1 MIISNN
7 SKSDIALE
15 ALILFEHIK
24 KRIVKSLI
32 EEIVCLDPADLEL
45 VGHNIISINE
55 CKRMIH
61 HGLNK
66 DYKPSGYTVDSFTDD
81 STIVAE
87 YSTEKNYFVDS
98 TPNASSTYEKIFN
111 DINHAISHNTLLNKI
126 YLISNQEEPP
136 SFRSKFNTTQLAQS
150 RGNCI
155 IIYDARE
162 IAKFIYEQSITSP
175 GYADFYKQFFP
186 GFSQDLN
193 NYEYYGKIP
202 AQCEKHI
209 SDTGILYAI
218 KNHFAQG
225 HNICILHGLSGSG
238 KTQAVIDYVHYE
250 EKNFANYIWI
260 TGDDWKGDTSLNAIQ
275 RTRGGSPI
283 NVSGIFNSSK
293 TLLVID
299 GIERCLD
306 RAQLS
311 ELTKGFD
318 KGSVVLATSQ
328 IALPGS
334 KLYLAIPT
342 LSKEVAL
349 RILGEDPISITETGN
364 KVIEACRFS
373 PLILSTIRNIVE
385 MESIERDE
393 LYEEVLNVPVEITG
407 PDGLSIMR
415 RILNKLTPGAFEAL
429 KRIANSGSTIHDLN
443 FLKNFIGVLVR
454 SNLQRL
460 SILTPTNTPGIVKVH
475 DLICMSMQDNLNSSV
490 ITDAI
495 NKYIDKNAGEMTP
508 SVLRQIHLCYKQIN
522 EENTYRG
529 ERNSD
534 WLTYAL
540 LQIEGEVKDHIH
552 DQIFD
557 KEVTPDLT
565 LASVMCII
573 DAKEMHSYKIDN
585 RLERITYYKQCAMA
599 YKKAFNE
606 SSQDNIKAEL
616 LHHQGKALRRCAEYE
631 DALDCF
637 LQLLELKP
645 DWHATHGQI
654 AHLGTLYRMD
664 KHIKEMGE
672 KSIRILLENMLQDA
686 SSVPLRVSLAAFARL
701 RSYPIVQKE
710 ISSRPEDVKKL
721 ADIIAT
727 SALEGFGQFYEAFVS
742 FTSLFGYH
750 HSLCCI
756 NLAEALPEML
766 SISTEAVDKEQWVS
780 ACEALSNISIAAK
793 RVGKLEL
800 SCRSAN
806 ASVEFAQ
813 CILSKNQLKP
823 YNARAIAKAFL
834 TANVPQKAL
843 EVIAKVPS
851 VDIDHWLLYRKA
863 EAQLAIHDND
873 GALESAKEAL
883 ELVKNDPKM
892 VDRTSNYHDLISK
905 CYERLMDNNNALSES
920 RLALGKCTDS
930 QYKLTLQDRIME
942 LEGKV

>member
-1 MIISNN
+1 MAAEAVHNPYVFNAQFTRSRCPISCG
-7 SKSDIALE
+7 I
-15 ALILFEHIK
+15 
-24 KRIVKSLI
+24 
-32 EEIVCLDPADLEL
+32 
-45 VGHNIISINE
+45 
-55 CKRMIH
+55 
-61 HGLNK
+61 
-66 DYKPSGYTVDSFTDD
+66 FT
-81 STIVAE
+81 
-87 YSTEKNYFVDS
+87 
-98 TPNASSTYEKIFN
+98 
-111 DINHAISHNTLLNKI
+111 
-126 YLISNQEEPP
+126 
-136 SFRSKFNTTQLAQS
+136 
-150 RGNCI
+150 
-155 IIYDARE
+155 
-162 IAKFIYEQSITSP
+162 
-175 GYADFYKQFFP
+175 
-186 GFSQDLN
+186 QDLN
-193 NYEYYGKIP
+193 NYEYYGKVP
-202 AQCEKHI
+202 AKCEKHI
-209 SDTGILYAI
+209 SDAGILDAI

-238 KTQAVIDYVHYE
+238 KTQAVIDYIHHE
-250 EKNFANYIWI
+250 GKNYLNYIWI
-260 TGDDWKGDTSLNAIQ
+260 TGDDWKRDTSLNAIQ

-311 ELTKGFD
+311 ELTEGFN

-328 IALPGS
+328 IAIPGS
-334 KLYLAIPT
+334 QLYLAIPT

-349 RILGEDPISITETGN
+349 RILGEDPISISETCN
-364 KVIEACRFS
+364 KVVEACRFS

-385 MESIERDE
+385 LEGVERDE
-393 LYEEVLNVPVEITG
+393 LYAEVLNTPVEITG
-407 PDGLSIMR
+407 PDGSSIMR
-415 RILNKLTPGAFEAL
+415 HILNKLNAEAIVAL
-429 KRIANSGSTIHDLN
+429 KKIANSGSTIHDLN
-443 FLKNFIGVLVR
+443 FLMHFIGMIAR

-475 DLICMSMQDNLNSSV
+475 DLICMSIQDNLNSSV
-490 ITDAI
+490 IADAI
-495 NKYIDKNAGEMTP
+495 NKYIDKNKGEMTP
-508 SVLRQIHLCYKQIN
+508 SILRQIHLCYKQIN

-529 ERNSD
+529 ERNPD

-540 LQIEGEVKDHIH
+540 LQIEGEVKNHIH

-557 KEVTPDLT
+557 KEITPDLT
-565 LASVMCII
+565 LASVMCVI
-573 DAKEMHSYKIDN
+573 DAKEMHAYKIDTP
-585 RLERITYYKQCAMA
+585 LERIAYYKQCAMA

-616 LHHQGKALRRCAEYE
+616 LHHQGKALRRCTEYE

-654 AHLGTLYRMD
+654 AHLGTLYRVD

-672 KSIRILLENMLQDA
+672 KSIRILLGKMLQDA

-701 RSYPIVQKE
+701 RSYPKVQKE

-727 SALEGFGQFYEAFVS
+727 SALEGFRQFYEAFVS

-756 NLAEALPEML
+756 NLAETLPEML
-766 SISTEAVDKEQWVS
+766 SIPPEAVDKEQWVS

-793 RVGKLEL
+793 RVGKLDL

-806 ASVEFAQ
+806 ASIEFAQ
-813 CILSKNQLKP
+813 SISSENQLKP
-823 YNARAIAKAFL
+823 YIARAIAKAFL
-834 TANVPQKAL
+834 TANVPKKAL
-843 EVIAKVPS
+843 AAIAKVPS
-851 VDIDHWLLYRKA
+851 EDIDHWLLYRKA
-863 EAQLAIHDND
+863 EAQLAIDDND

-883 ELVKNDPKM
+883 KLVDNDTKM
-892 VDRTSNYHDLISK
+892 EDRISIYHDLLSK
-905 CYERLMDNNNALSES
+905 CYEQLMDNNNALSEA

-930 QYKLTLQDRIME
+930 QYKQSLQERIVE

>member
-1 MIISNN
+1 M
-7 SKSDIALE
+7 
-15 ALILFEHIK
+15 FEHIK

-32 EEIVCLDPADLEL
+32 EEIVCLDSIDLEL
-45 VGHNIISINE
+45 VGHNIISIIE

-61 HGLNK
+61 HGINK

-87 YSTEKNYFVDS
+87 YSTEKDYFIDS
-98 TPNASSTYEKIFN
+98 SPNASPTYVKIFN
-111 DINHAISHNTLLNKI
+111 DITHAINHNKLRELNKI

-136 SFRSKFNTTQLAQS
+136 SFRSKFNTTQVAQS

-162 IAKFIYEQSITSP
+162 IAKLIYEQSIISP
-175 GYADFYKQFFP
+175 EYANFYKQFFP

-193 NYEYYGKIP
+193 NYEYYGKVP

-209 SDTGILYAI
+209 SDAGMLHSI
-218 KNHFAQG
+218 KNHFTQG

-238 KTQAVIDYVHYE
+238 KTQAVIDYIHHE
-250 EKNFANYIWI
+250 EKNFVNYIWI
-260 TGDDWKGDTSLNAIQ
+260 TGDDWKPDTSLNAIQ

-306 RAQLS
+306 RAHLS
-311 ELTKGFD
+311 ELTEGFD

-334 KLYLAIPT
+334 QLYLAIPT

-349 RILGEDPISITETGN
+349 RILGEDSLTITETGN
-364 KVIEACRFS
+364 KVIDACRFS
-373 PLILSTIRNIVE
+373 PLILSTIRDIVE
-385 MESIERDE
+385 LEGIERDE
-393 LYEEVLNVPVEITG
+393 LYVEVLNVPVEIAG
-407 PDGLSIMR
+407 PDGSSIMR
-415 RILNKLTPGAFEAL
+415 RILSKLNEEAFEAL
-429 KRIANSGSTIHDLN
+429 KKIANSGSAIHDLN
-443 FLKNFIGVLVR
+443 FLQDFIGVLIR
-454 SNLQRL
+454 SNLKRL
-460 SILTPTNTPGIVKVH
+460 SILTPTNTPGIVKIH
-475 DLICMSMQDNLNSSV
+475 DLICMSLQENLNSSV
-490 ITDAI
+490 IADAI
-495 NKYIDKNAGEMTP
+495 NKYIDKSKGEMTP

-522 EENTYRG
+522 EENANRG
-529 ERNSD
+529 ERNPD
-534 WLTYAL
+534 WITYAL
-540 LQIEGEVKDHIH
+540 LQIEGEVKNHIQ

-557 KEVTPDLT
+557 KEITPDLT

-573 DAKEMHSYKIDN
+573 DAKETHAYKIDN
-585 RLERITYYKQCAMA
+585 PQDRRAYFKQCAMA
-599 YKKAFNE
+599 YNKAFNE
-606 SSQDNIKAEL
+606 SSQDDIKAEL
-616 LHHQGKALRRCAEYE
+616 LHHQGKALRRCAEYK

-637 LQLLELKP
+637 LQLLKLKP

-654 AHLGTLYRMD
+654 AHLGTLYRVD
-664 KHIKEMGE
+664 KYIKEMGE

-701 RSYPIVQKE
+701 RSYPKVQKE
-710 ISSRPEDVKKL
+710 ISSKPEDIKKL

-750 HSLCCI
+750 HSSCCI

-766 SISTEAVDKEQWVS
+766 SIPPEAVDKEQWVS
-780 ACEALSNISIAAK
+780 ACEALSNTSIAAK
-793 RVGKLEL
+793 RVGKLDL

-813 CILSKNQLKP
+813 RISSENQLKP

-834 TANVPQKAL
+834 TANAPQKAL
-843 EVIAKVPS
+843 EVIAKVS
-851 VDIDHWLLYRKA
+851 NEDIDHWLLYRKA
-863 EAQLAIHDND
+863 EAQLAIDDND
-873 GALESAKEAL
+873 EALGSAKEAL
-883 ELVKNDPKM
+883 KLIENNPIM
-892 VDRTSNYHDLISK
+892 ENRISIYHDLLSK
-905 CYERLMDNNNALSES
+905 CYEQLMDHNSALSEL
-920 RLALGKCTDS
+920 RLALEKCTDS
-930 QYKLTLQDRIME
+930 QYILTLQERIVE
-942 LEGKV
+942 LEGNINN

>member
-1 MIISNN
+1 M
-7 SKSDIALE
+7 
-15 ALILFEHIK
+15 LFEHIK

-32 EEIVCLDPADLEL
+32 EEILCLDPIELEL
-45 VGHNIISINE
+45 VGHNIVSIIE

-61 HGLNK
+61 HGINK

-87 YSTEKNYFVDS
+87 YSTEKDYFVDS
-98 TPNASSTYEKIFN
+98 TPNASPTYGKIFN
-111 DINHAISHNTLLNKI
+111 DITHAISHNTLREPNKI

-136 SFRSKFNTTQLAQS
+136 SFRSKFNTTQIAQS
-150 RGNCI
+150 LGNCI

-162 IAKFIYEQSITSP
+162 IAKLIYEQSITSP
-175 GYADFYKQFFP
+175 SYAIFYKQFFP

-193 NYEYYGKIP
+193 NYEYYGKVP
-202 AQCEKHI
+202 AKCEKHI
-209 SDTGILYAI
+209 SDAGILDAI
-218 KNHFAQG
+218 KNHFAQE
-225 HNICILHGLSGSG
+225 HDICILHGLSGSG
-238 KTQAVIDYVHYE
+238 KTQAVIDYIHHE
-250 EKNFANYIWI
+250 GKNFVNYIWI
-260 TGDDWKGDTSLNAIQ
+260 TGDDWKRDTSLNAIQ

-306 RAQLS
+306 MAQLS
-311 ELTKGFD
+311 ELIEGFD

-328 IALPGS
+328 IAIPGS
-334 KLYLAIPT
+334 QLYLAIPT

-349 RILGEDPISITETGN
+349 RILGEDPTSISETCN
-364 KVIEACRFS
+364 KIVEACRFS

-385 MESIERDE
+385 LEGVERDE
-393 LYEEVLNVPVEITG
+393 LYAEVLNAPVEITG
-407 PDGLSIMR
+407 PDGSSIMR
-415 RILNKLTPGAFEAL
+415 HILNKLNAETFGAL
-429 KRIANSGSTIHDLN
+429 KKIANSGSTIHDSN
-443 FLKNFIGVLVR
+443 FLMHFIGMLAR

-475 DLICMSMQDNLNSSV
+475 DLICMSIQDNLNSSV
-490 ITDAI
+490 IADAI
-495 NKYIDKNAGEMTP
+495 NKYIDKNKGEMTP
-508 SVLRQIHLCYKQIN
+508 SILRQIHLCYKQIN
-522 EENTYRG
+522 EENTNRG
-529 ERNSD
+529 ERNPD

-540 LQIEGEVKDHIH
+540 LQIEGEVKNHIH

-557 KEVTPDLT
+557 KEITPDLT

-573 DAKEMHSYKIDN
+573 DAKEMHAYKVDKP
-585 RLERITYYKQCAMA
+585 LERIAYYKKCAMA
-599 YKKAFNE
+599 YKKAFNG

-616 LHHQGKALRRCAEYE
+616 LHHQGKALRRCTEYE

-654 AHLGTLYRMD
+654 AHLGTLYRVD

-672 KSIRILLENMLQDA
+672 KSIRILLGNMLQDA

-701 RSYPIVQKE
+701 RSYPKVQKE
-710 ISSRPEDVKKL
+710 ISPRPEDVKKL

-756 NLAEALPEML
+756 NLAETLPEML
-766 SISTEAVDKEQWVS
+766 SIPPEAVGKEQWVS

-793 RVGKLEL
+793 RVGKLDL

-806 ASVEFAQ
+806 ASIEFAQ
-813 CILSKNQLKP
+813 SISSENQLKP
-823 YNARAIAKAFL
+823 YIARAISKAFL
-834 TANVPQKAL
+834 TANIPQKAL
-843 EVIAKVPS
+843 AVIAKVPS
-851 VDIDHWLLYRKA
+851 EDIDHWLLYRKA
-863 EAQLAIHDND
+863 EAQLAIDDND

-883 ELVKNDPKM
+883 KLVENDPKM
-892 VDRTSNYHDLISK
+892 EDRISIYHDLLSK
-905 CYERLMDNNNALSES
+905 CYEQLMDNNNALSEA

-930 QYKLTLQDRIME
+930 QYKQTLQERIVE